1 MKKNLLESYDRVVA
15 INVDPQNDFINGSLP
30 VPEGADVI
38 SPLNDINEYV
48 RERGGDVII
57 TGDQHP
63 AETPHF
69 DTWVVHCVAG
79 TVGAAFHPDLVVKAS
94 DVIIDK
100 GTGQTDGYSGFDG
113 ATKDGATIEQILRPR
128 NPRERVAAILGGL
141 ATDYCV
147 KATGLDASELATE
160 VALAKQGVL
169 DVFLAVDAI
178 RAVNIQPEDGEMA
191 LDDMESAG
199 VKLVTT
205 AELIG

>member
-1 MKKNLLESYDRVVA
+1 
-15 INVDPQNDFINGSLP
+15 
-30 VPEGADVI
+30 
-38 SPLNDINEYV
+38 
-48 RERGGDVII
+48 
-57 TGDQHP
+57 
-63 AETPHF
+63 
-69 DTWVVHCVAG
+69 VAG

-178 RAVNIQPEDGEMA
+178 RAVNIQLEDGEMA